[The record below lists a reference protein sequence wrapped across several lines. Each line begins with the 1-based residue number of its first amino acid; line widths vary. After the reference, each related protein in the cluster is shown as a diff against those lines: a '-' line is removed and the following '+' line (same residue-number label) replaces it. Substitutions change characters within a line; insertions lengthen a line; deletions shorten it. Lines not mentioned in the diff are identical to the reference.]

1 MWTVYRIGANKLN
14 QYRLE
19 HHFFG
24 QKVGQGNGC
33 ARKHHFLGQRQEYL
47 IVIVRTFTNAG
58 KDKTLLSHRYMS
70 TTWQNISEKRLV
82 LVVACS
88 IMGSKAIPNE
98 RQHNE
103 AISSDSNGD
112 NGCHE

>member
-1 MWTVYRIGANKLN
+1 
-14 QYRLE
+14 
-19 HHFFG
+19 
-24 QKVGQGNGC
+24 
-33 ARKHHFLGQRQEYL
+33 
-47 IVIVRTFTNAG
+47 
-58 KDKTLLSHRYMS
+58 MS

-103 AISSDSNGD
+103 AISSYSNGD